1 MSDNATRRL
10 CAQRGRKN
18 YYVPDTPRAN
28 QKDHKLPSTTARLF
42 HSGIAVVDATPK
54 TCTEDIIAQR
64 FPDVFSDGSRPI
76 NTAGRNAGRSHSRP
90 TNVRHAINNYR
101 YLHARPVISYVRNNY
116 NIRSFRSNTR
126 RAYRPGR
133 FYNRTSSV
141 IDFIVTSASVR
152 NAKCT
157 SRGSKFR

>member
-10 CAQRGRKN
+10 CALRGRKN

-76 NTAGRNAGRSHSRP
+76 NTAGMPAVAIHVRRTYVTRSTIIAIYTHGLLYRTYVIITIYALFVP
-90 TNVRHAINNYR
+90 THAAPTDR
-101 YLHARPVISYVRNNY
+101 V
-116 NIRSFRSNTR
+116 
-126 RAYRPGR
+126 G
-133 FYNRTSSV
+133 
-141 IDFIVTSASVR
+141 FIIGHRV
-152 NAKCT
+152 
-157 SRGSKFR
+157 